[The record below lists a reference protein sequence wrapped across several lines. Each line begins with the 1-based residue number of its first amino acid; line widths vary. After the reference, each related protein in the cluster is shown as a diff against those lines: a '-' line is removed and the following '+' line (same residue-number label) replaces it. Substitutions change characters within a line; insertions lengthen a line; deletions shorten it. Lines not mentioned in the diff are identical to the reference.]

1 MKVIFFIIFL
11 IMVINAIRKAATQAK
26 QEQERK
32 KQPGRPQQSQSE
44 VDPGDLEAFLGR
56 RREPTASV
64 NPPQT
69 SPTPPPPQ
77 RPQVSN
83 AGEVEFSQDDL
94 AKFLGRR
101 KTTARQPSAA
111 PPPPAVQPSQP
122 QASPFILQQ
131 TSTASPTA
139 PTPVALSPQATP
151 PVAPSPQ
158 ATPPVARRKLK
169 SPEPET
175 GTRRRETE
183 IRRQHTLRESV
194 RSMDQ
199 ESPLPLPARLTPLQK
214 AVLYGEIFGRPGGRR
229 SPF

>member
-1 MKVIFFIIFL
+1 MTKVIFFIVFI

-26 QEQERK
+26 QEQK

-44 VDPGDLEAFLGR
+44 VNPGDLEAFLGR

-101 KTTARQPSAA
+101 KSTARQPSAA

-122 QASPFILQQ
+122 QANPFILQQ

-139 PTPVALSPQATP
+139 PTPVA
-151 PVAPSPQ
+151 PSPP
-158 ATPPVARRKLK
+158 ATPPVARRKPEA
-169 SPEPET
+169 PEPST
-175 GTRRRETE
+175 GSRRRETE

>member
-1 MKVIFFIIFL
+1 MKVIFFILFL

-44 VDPGDLEAFLGR
+44 VNPGDLEAFLGR

-69 SPTPPPPQ
+69 SPPPPPPQ

-111 PPPPAVQPSQP
+111 PPPPAAQPSQP

-139 PTPVALSPQATP
+139 PT